1 MIHQLPTVYPIT
13 DTGISGISHA
23 EQVRR
28 LSVGGATFVQ
38 LRDKNLS
45 PSEFYLEAQA
55 ALAIARQ
62 HRLRIIINDRV
73 DVAAAVDADGVHLG
87 QDDLPPIAARKLLG
101 EKAII
106 GFSTHN
112 IEQAREA
119 ITLPINYLAIGPIF
133 ETRTKN
139 DTEPVVGLQV
149 IRKIREIA
157 DDLPIVAIGGISAEN
172 AHEVRNAGA
181 DSVAV
186 VSALLVDPLAIP
198 ERTRALIERL
208 R

>member
-23 EQVRR
+23 EQVKR

-73 DVAAAVDADGVHLG
+73 DVAAALDADGVHLG

-139 DTEPVVGLQV
+139 DTEPVVGLEV

-186 VSALLVDPLAIP
+186 VSALLADPLAIP

>member
-1 MIHQLPTVYPIT
+1 MVHQLPTVYPIT

-23 EQVRR
+23 EQVKRF
-28 LSVGGATFVQ
+28 SAGGATFVQ

-45 PSEFYLEAQA
+45 PSEFYLEAKA

-62 HRLRIIINDRV
+62 HGLKIIINDRV
-73 DVAAAVDADGVHLG
+73 DIAAALDADGVHLG
-87 QDDLPPIAARKLLG
+87 QDDLPAIAARELLG

-112 IEQAREA
+112 IEQALEA
-119 ITLPINYLAIGPIF
+119 LNLPIDYLAIGPIF
-133 ETRTKN
+133 GTRTKK
-139 DTEPVVGLQV
+139 DAEPVVGLEV

-157 DDLPIVAIGGISAEN
+157 PELPIVAIGGITAEN
-172 AHEVRNAGA
+172 AHEVREAGA

-186 VSALLVDPLAIP
+186 VSALLVDPVAIADS
-198 ERTRALIERL
+198 TRDLIERL